1 MITTIRKP
9 RHAKPRSRTSSTRVG
24 VLGGVLGTLA
34 LAATATPA
42 SAHQAD
48 SGPTGA
54 SGQIP
59 SSRPDGAAA
68 SGDSDSSDGSG
79 SESVTGAAAKVVAF
93 ARAQV
98 GKAYVMG
105 GTGPNAYD
113 CSGLTQAAYRQA
125 GVDLPRVSQDQSASG
140 RDVALSDLRPGDL
153 LYWGAKGAA
162 THVAVYLGNGT
173 YVGAQNSRVGV
184 VERSLDWSSPSGAVR
199 VL

>member
-1 MITTIRKP
+1 M
-9 RHAKPRSRTSSTRVG
+9 
-24 VLGGVLGTLA
+24 GTLA
-34 LAATATPA
+34 LAAAATPA

-54 SGQIP
+54 SGHIP
-59 SSRPDGAAA
+59 SSRPDG
-68 SGDSDSSDGSG
+68 SPSTSPSPDTSTPDQ
-79 SESVTGAAAKVVAF
+79 VTGAAATVVDF

-98 GKAYVMG
+98 GKGYAMG
-105 GTGPNAYD
+105 GTGPSAYD

-125 GVDLPRVSQDQSASG
+125 GVELPRVSQEQSASG
-140 RDVALSDLRPGDL
+140 RDVDLSDLRPGDL
-153 LYWGAKGAA
+153 LYWGAKGSA
-162 THVAVYLGNGT
+162 THVAVYVGGNT

>member
-1 MITTIRKP
+1 M
-9 RHAKPRSRTSSTRVG
+9 
-24 VLGGVLGTLA
+24 
-34 LAATATPA
+34 
-42 SAHQAD
+42 
-48 SGPTGA
+48 
-54 SGQIP
+54 
-59 SSRPDGAAA
+59 
-68 SGDSDSSDGSG
+68 
-79 SESVTGAAAKVVAF
+79 AF

-98 GKAYVMG
+98 GKGYVMG

-125 GVDLPRVSQDQSASG
+125 GVELPRVSQDQSASG
-140 RDVALSDLRPGDL
+140 RDVSLSDLRPGDL
-153 LYWGAKGAA
+153 LYWGSKGAA